1 MLLKGRIDTKEL
13 YSATTTRSM
22 GILPAIVARNS
33 AITVSRIGMDTLLK
47 NVLHVQKIREHKLFK
62 LLLQT
67 IRFLVLLVLLPQ
79 PLASTSPLS
88 LQKWYNK

>member
-13 YSATTTRSM
+13 CSATAARSM

-33 AITVSRIGMDTLLK
+33 AITVSGMDTLLK

-67 IRFLVLLVLLPQ
+67 IRFLVLLPQ